1 MGKGKIIFLNGASSA
16 GKTSI
21 AKLISKKINN
31 PHLYIGLNDMYYKLI
46 PQKYWADDPYLYTGE
61 HPIEPDI
68 KKHNLPDFLFTELMQ
83 NIFPEFMKGFHKSFS
98 TYAET
103 GINII
108 VDHVLQEKEWL
119 YECVKYLKEHDVYY
133 IGIKCN
139 LNILE
144 EREKSRG
151 DRYIGMAK
159 HQCHKVHEDS
169 IYDFESD
176 TSFKSPE
183 VCALE
188 IIEFIRKTPK
198 PIAFKKMYDFYVTK
212 KIKSAHLKPPLQ
224 KLFCLLY
231 VFAH

>member
-1 MGKGKIIFLNGASSA
+1 MEKGKIFFLNGASSA

-21 AKLISKKINN
+21 AKIISEKISK
-31 PHLYIGLNDMYYKLI
+31 PHLYIGLDDMYYKLI

-68 KKHNLPDFLFTELMQ
+68 RKHNLPDFLFTELMQ

-119 YECVKYLKEHDVYY
+119 YECMEYLKEYDVFY
-133 IGIKCN
+133 IGIKCEQD
-139 LNILE
+139 ILG

-151 DRYIGMAK
+151 DRYLGMAE
-159 HQCHKVHEDS
+159 HQCHKVHDDS
-169 IYDFESD
+169 IYDFEID

-183 VCALE
+183 VCACE

-198 PIAFKKMYDFYVTK
+198 PMAFKKMYEALVSQK
-212 KIKSAHLKPPLQ
+212 KN
-224 KLFCLLY
+224 
-231 VFAH
+231 